1 MHRTTWSLLA
11 ALAAGCAAENGED
24 EDSDDV
30 SAGAESPDCAPADD
44 PAELTI
50 RDVAPA
56 PGSTVPN
63 ADIVHRFVIADS
75 PGVFTS
81 LQLLLEPEHTAGT
94 LDPPAVMFS
103 IVPMDDDIEYSLPA
117 LRWMAVG
124 HVEVSFGGG
133 FVDDDGCHWVFPPGI
148 FSYDLSAAD

>member
-1 MHRTTWSLLA
+1 MHRITWPLLA
-11 ALAAGCAAENGED
+11 ALCAACAAENGED

-30 SAGAESPDCAPADD
+30 GESAESSDCAPADD

-50 RDVAPA
+50 RDVEPA
-56 PGSTVPN
+56 PGSSVAN

-94 LDPPAVMFS
+94 LDPPATMFS
-103 IVPMDDDIEYSLPA
+103 IVPSGDDIEYSLPP

-124 HVEVSFGGG
+124 HVQVSFSGG
-133 FVDDDGCHWVFPPGI
+133 FVDDDGCHYVFPSGV
-148 FSYDLSAAD
+148 FSYDLAEP